1 MKNEILANLDT
12 PRVLEKLYRE
22 DKPAFRREFN
32 ALYPEIT
39 DTRLADFWYERLNYA
54 AEKTFPFKQGEL
66 VFVVVATLLAGIGV
80 KLPEI
85 FPIDEI
91 SFHPKNM
98 GFLVFPFLAA
108 YFAWKNKLSGIKIAI
123 IAGVMGLSMLF
134 INLLPGAL
142 FGGAQNNNAPL
153 SDTLVLSCMHLL
165 LFLWATT
172 GFAFVGGQ
180 SGSFK
185 KRLGYL
191 SYNGDLLVMSA
202 LLLISSGILTGL
214 TIGLFSLI
222 GYNIAEFYF
231 QYIVVCGLPAV
242 PIVGTVLTQNIPEL
256 VQKVSPIIA
265 RIFSPLVL
273 VTLLVYLGAIVFSG
287 KDPYNDRE
295 FLLIFNILLIG
306 VMALIFFSV
315 AERAKTS
322 AHRYEIMVL
331 LLLSVVTILVNS
343 IALSAI
349 VFRISEWGF
358 TPNRTAVLGANI
370 LILTNLLLVT
380 QKLVKVLTR
389 DADLTE
395 VGKSIAAFLPVY
407 WGWTAVVTFLFPF
420 VFGFK

>member
-1 MKNEILANLDT
+1 MKNKILSNLDN
-12 PRVLEKLYRE
+12 PRVLEKLYRD
-22 DKPAFRREFN
+22 DKVAFRQEFN
-32 ALYPEIT
+32 ALYPKLT
-39 DTRLADFWYERLNYA
+39 DTRLADFWRERLNYA
-54 AEKTFPFKQGEL
+54 AEKTFSVNRKE
-66 VFVVVATLLAGIGV
+66 VIFVVVATLLASIGA

-85 FPIDEI
+85 FSIDEDFFY
-91 SFHPKNM
+91 SRNT

-108 YFAWKNKLSGIKIAI
+108 YFAWKNKLSGKKIALAI
-123 IAGVMGLSMLF
+123 GVLTLAVLF
-134 INLLPGAL
+134 INLLPGTL
-142 FGGAQNNNAPL
+142 DGPGRP
-153 SDTLVLSCMHLL
+153 SDTLLLSCIHLL
-165 LFLWATT
+165 LFLWSAI
-172 GFAFVGGQ
+172 GFVFVGEKF
-180 SGSFK
+180 GSSQ

-191 SYNGDLLVMSA
+191 SYNGDLLVMSV
-202 LLLISSGILTGL
+202 LILISGWILTAI
-214 TIGLFSLI
+214 TIGLFRLI
-222 GYNIAEFYF
+222 GYDIADFYF
-231 QYIVVCGLPAV
+231 RYVVVCGLPAV
-242 PIVGTVLTQNIPEL
+242 PVVGMVLTQNIPEL

-273 VTLLVYLGAIVFSG
+273 VTLLAYLGAIVFSG

-295 FLLIFNILLIG
+295 FLLIFNVLLVG

-331 LLLSVVTILVNS
+331 LLLSAVTILVNG

-380 QKLVKVLTR
+380 GKLVKVLTR

-395 VGKSIAAFLPVY
+395 VGKSISSFLPVY
-407 WGWTAVVTFLFPF
+407 WGWTAVVTFLFPW

>member
-1 MKNEILANLDT
+1 MKNKILSNLDN
-12 PRVLEKLYRE
+12 PRVLEKLYRN
-22 DKPAFRREFN
+22 DKSAFRQEFN
-32 ALYPEIT
+32 ALYPKFT
-39 DTRLADFWYERLNYA
+39 DTGLADFWRERLNYT
-54 AEKTFPFKQGEL
+54 AEKPFSVDRKEVL
-66 VFVVVATLLAGIGV
+66 FVVVATLLAGIGA

-85 FPIDEI
+85 FSLDEDFFY
-91 SFHPKNM
+91 SRNT

-108 YFAWKNKLSGIKIAI
+108 YFAWKNKLSEKKIAL
-123 IAGVMGLSMLF
+123 AVGTLALEMLF
-134 INLLPGAL
+134 INLLPGTL
-142 FGGAQNNNAPL
+142 DGPGRP
-153 SDTLVLSCMHLL
+153 SDTLLLSCIHLL

-172 GFAFVGGQ
+172 GFSFAGEQ
-180 SGSFK
+180 IGSFK
-185 KRLGYL
+185 KRLGYI
-191 SYNGDLLVMSA
+191 SYNGDLVVMSA
-202 LLLISSGILTGL
+202 LLLISGGILTGL

-231 QYIVVCGLPAV
+231 RYIIVFGLPAV
-242 PIVGTVLTQNIPEL
+242 PIAGTVLTQNTPEL

-295 FLLIFNILLIG
+295 FLLIFNVLLIG

-322 AHRYEIMVL
+322 AHRYEFMVL
-331 LLLSVVTILVNS
+331 LLLSVVTILVNG

-349 VFRISEWGF
+349 VLRISEWGF

-370 LILTNLLLVT
+370 LVLTNLLLVT
-380 QKLVKVLTR
+380 GKLVKVLTR
-389 DADLTE
+389 DADPIE
-395 VGKSIAAFLPVY
+395 VGKSISSFLPIY
-407 WGWTAVVTFLFPF
+407 WGWTAVVTFLFPL